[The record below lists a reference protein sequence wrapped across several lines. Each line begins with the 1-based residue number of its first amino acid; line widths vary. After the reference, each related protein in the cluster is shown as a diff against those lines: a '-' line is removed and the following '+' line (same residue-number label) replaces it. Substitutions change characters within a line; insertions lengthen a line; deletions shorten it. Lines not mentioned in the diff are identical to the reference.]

1 MQRPSLH
8 QLEIFCKVVQLQ
20 SMTRAA
26 EELYLA
32 PSSISMQLQD
42 LEQKLGAPLLIHAG
56 RRLEPTE
63 AGSLLYRRA
72 LGVLAS
78 LDALERDLG
87 ELGALESG
95 VLRLASSRTIGSHV
109 VLPALQVF
117 GRRHPAVDV
126 EYHLVV
132 SSQVAAAAVIEGR
145 AEVALL
151 GRVADH
157 GLLDVEAF
165 VDEPLVL
172 VVAPDHPL
180 AAAPLISLGALHGQT
195 VLLREQPV
203 LGSTE
208 IRGHLAQAAAKAVF
222 RELRSTEAIKAGAVD
237 GQGAA
242 VLPETSVE
250 AELKTGDLVARR
262 IPAFAPH
269 RTIYLARRRR
279 APLSAAVRAFLG
291 LVRELHPWPTPASV

>member
-1 MQRPSLH
+1 MLRPSLH
-8 QLEIFCKVVQLQ
+8 QLEIFCKVVQLR

-42 LEQKLGAPLLIHAG
+42 LEQKLGTPLLIHAG

-95 VLRLASSRTIGSHV
+95 RLRLASSRTIGSHV
-109 VLPALQVF
+109 VLPALQTF
-117 GRRHPAVDV
+117 GRRHPRVDV

-132 SSQVAAAAVIEGR
+132 SSQVAAAAVIDGR

-151 GRVADH
+151 GRVADQ
-157 GLLDVEAF
+157 GILDVTPF
-165 VDEPLVL
+165 LDEPLVL
-172 VVAPDHPL
+172 VVSPAHPL
-180 AAAPLISLGALHGQT
+180 ASAPTLSPRALDGHT

-203 LGSTE
+203 LSSAE
-208 IRGHLAQAAAKAVF
+208 IRARLAEAGARPVF
-222 RELRSTEAIKAGAVD
+222 RELSSTEAIKAGAVA
-237 GQGAA
+237 GLGAA
-242 VLPETSVE
+242 VLPETSIE
-250 AELKTGDLVARR
+250 AELKSGDLVAR
-262 IPAFAPH
+262 PTAAFAPR
-269 RTIYLARRRR
+269 RTIHLAQRRH
-279 APLSAAVRAFLG
+279 APLSAAARAFLD
-291 LVRELHPWPTPASV
+291 LVRESHPWPTPASA